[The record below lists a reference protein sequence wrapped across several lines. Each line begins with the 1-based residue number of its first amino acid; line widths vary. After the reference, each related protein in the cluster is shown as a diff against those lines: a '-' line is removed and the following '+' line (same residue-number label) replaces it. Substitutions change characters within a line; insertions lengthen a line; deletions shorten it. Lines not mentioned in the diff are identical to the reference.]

1 MLQRFALGLLVLAVV
16 AGCGGR
22 TAPAAVS
29 APTTVLAGST
39 EAVAG
44 GGNMLQITSS
54 AFLEGQ
60 MIPLMGRYKR

>member
-1 MLQRFALGLLVLAVV
+1 
-16 AGCGGR
+16 
-22 TAPAAVS
+22 
-29 APTTVLAGST
+29 VLAGST

-60 MIPLMGRYKR
+60 MIPLMGHYKR